1 MIPLKILMHHELVK
15 TSFFVFIILNMVL
28 FVREAQSHELQENR
42 ASLVLRNERQIS
54 VTFYLNL
61 TELLH
66 KTLMPKQ
73 DRFEHT
79 AKLAAMN
86 EADFS
91 KQYGD
96 VKKLIESSVLFNAT
110 PGKKINVREWQW
122 PEPKVAQKNIRELTM
137 QSVVSSGQHLHENP
151 IEVRLQ
157 IQSDESIDPLMLELP
172 VSMKPMTLVA
182 SRPKQTRFDLSAKK
196 ITINF

>member
-1 MIPLKILMHHELVK
+1 MIPSKILMHHKLVK

-96 VKKLIESSVLFNAT
+96 VKKLIESSVLFNAA

-137 QSVVSSGQHLHENP
+137 QSVVSSGQHFHENP

>member
-1 MIPLKILMHHELVK
+1 MIPLKILMHHKLVK
-15 TSFFVFIILNMVL
+15 SSFFVFIILNMVL

>member
-1 MIPLKILMHHELVK
+1 
-15 TSFFVFIILNMVL
+15 MVL

-42 ASLVLRNERQIS
+42 ASLVLRNEREIS

-79 AKLAAMN
+79 AKLAAMH

-96 VKKLIESSVLFNAT
+96 VKK
-110 PGKKINVREWQW
+110 IN
-122 PEPKVAQKNIRELTM
+122 
-137 QSVVSSGQHLHENP
+137 
-151 IEVRLQ
+151 
-157 IQSDESIDPLMLELP
+157 
-172 VSMKPMTLVA
+172 
-182 SRPKQTRFDLSAKK
+182 
-196 ITINF
+196 

>member
-1 MIPLKILMHHELVK
+1 MISLQILMQHRLIS
-15 TSFFVFIILNMVL
+15 TYLIVFIILNSVL
-28 FVREAQSHELQENR
+28 LDREAHSHELNENR

-61 TELLH
+61 TEVLH

-86 EADFS
+86 EADFL
-91 KQYGD
+91 KHYGD
-96 VKKLIESSVLFNAT
+96 AKKLIESSVLLKAAS
-110 PGKKINVREWQW
+110 GKKINVREWQW
-122 PEPKVAQKNIRELTM
+122 PEPKVAQKAIRELTM

-157 IQSDESIDPLMLELP
+157 IQSDESIDPLVLELP

>member
-1 MIPLKILMHHELVK
+1 MISLQILMQHRLIS
-15 TSFFVFIILNMVL
+15 TYSIVFIILNAVIL
-28 FVREAQSHELQENR
+28 DREAHSHELNENR

-61 TELLH
+61 TEVLH

-86 EADFS
+86 EADFL
-91 KQYGD
+91 KHYGD
-96 VKKLIESSVLFNAT
+96 AKKLIESSVLLKAAS
-110 PGKKINVREWQW
+110 GKKINVREWQW
-122 PEPKVAQKNIRELTM
+122 PEPKVAQKAIRELTM

-157 IQSDESIDPLMLELP
+157 IQSDESIDPLVLELP

>member
-1 MIPLKILMHHELVK
+1 MIPSKILMQHKLVK

-96 VKKLIESSVLFNAT
+96 VKKLIESSVLFNAA

-137 QSVVSSGQHLHENP
+137 QSVVSSGQHFHENP

>member
-96 VKKLIESSVLFNAT
+96 VKKLIESSVLFNAA

-122 PEPKVAQKNIRELTM
+122 PEPKVAQKAIRELTM

>member
-1 MIPLKILMHHELVK
+1 MIPLKILMHHKLVK

>member
-1 MIPLKILMHHELVK
+1 MISLQILMQHRSINTYLI
-15 TSFFVFIILNMVL
+15 VFIILNAVL
-28 FVREAQSHELQENR
+28 LDREAHSHELTENR
-42 ASLVLRNERQIS
+42 ASLVLRNEHQIS

-61 TELLH
+61 TEVLH

-73 DRFEHT
+73 DRFEHSV
-79 AKLAAMN
+79 KLAAMN
-86 EADFS
+86 DADFL

-96 VKKLIESSVLFNAT
+96 AKKLIESSVHLKAAS
-110 PGKKINVREWQW
+110 GKKINVREWMW
-122 PEPKVAQKNIRELTM
+122 PEPKVAQKAIRELTM

-157 IQSDESIDPLMLELP
+157 IQSIESMDPLMLELP
-172 VSMKPMTLVA
+172 DAMKPMTLVA
-182 SRPKQTRFDLSAKK
+182 SRPKQTRFDLSARK

>member
-1 MIPLKILMHHELVK
+1 MIPSKILMHHKLVK

-96 VKKLIESSVLFNAT
+96 LKKLIESSVLFNAA

-137 QSVVSSGQHLHENP
+137 QSVVSSGQHFHENP

>member
-1 MIPLKILMHHELVK
+1 MIPSKILMHHKLVK

-96 VKKLIESSVLFNAT
+96 VKKLIESSVLFNAA

-137 QSVVSSGQHLHENP
+137 QSVVSSGQHFHENP

-157 IQSDESIDPLMLELP
+157 IQSDKSIDPLMLELP

>member
-1 MIPLKILMHHELVK
+1 MIPSKILMHHKLVK

-96 VKKLIESSVLFNAT
+96 VKKLIESSVLFNAA

-137 QSVVSSGQHLHENP
+137 QSIVSSGQHFHENP

>member
-1 MIPLKILMHHELVK
+1 MISLKILTHHKLVK

-96 VKKLIESSVLFNAT
+96 VKKLIESSVLFNAA

-137 QSVVSSGQHLHENP
+137 QSVVSSGQHFHENP

>member
-1 MIPLKILMHHELVK
+1 MIPFKILMHHKLVK

>member
-1 MIPLKILMHHELVK
+1 MISLQILMQHRLIS
-15 TSFFVFIILNMVL
+15 TYLIVFIILNSVL
-28 FVREAQSHELQENR
+28 LDREAHSHELNENR

-61 TELLH
+61 TEVLH

-86 EADFS
+86 EADFL
-91 KQYGD
+91 KHYGD
-96 VKKLIESSVLFNAT
+96 AKKLIESSVLLKAAS
-110 PGKKINVREWQW
+110 GKKINVREWQW
-122 PEPKVAQKNIRELTM
+122 PEPKVAQKAIRELTM

-157 IQSDESIDPLMLELP
+157 IQSDESIDPLVLELP

-182 SRPKQTRFDLSAKK
+182 SRPKQTRFDLSARK

>member
-96 VKKLIESSVLFNAT
+96 VKKLIESSVLFNAA

-137 QSVVSSGQHLHENP
+137 QSIVSSGQHFHENP

>member
-1 MIPLKILMHHELVK
+1 MISLQILMQHRLISTYLIVL
-15 TSFFVFIILNMVL
+15 IILNAVL
-28 FVREAQSHELQENR
+28 LDREAHSHELNENR

-61 TELLH
+61 TEVLH

-86 EADFS
+86 EADFL
-91 KQYGD
+91 KHYGD
-96 VKKLIESSVLFNAT
+96 AKKLIESSVLLKAAS
-110 PGKKINVREWQW
+110 GKKINVREWQW
-122 PEPKVAQKNIRELTM
+122 PEPKVAQKAIRELTM

-157 IQSDESIDPLMLELP
+157 IQSDESIDPLVLELP

>member
-1 MIPLKILMHHELVK
+1 MIPSKILMHHKLVK

-96 VKKLIESSVLFNAT
+96 VKKLIESSVLFNAA

-137 QSVVSSGQHLHENP
+137 QSVVSSGQHFHENP

-157 IQSDESIDPLMLELP
+157 IQSDESMDPLMLELP
-172 VSMKPMTLVA
+172 DAIKPMTLVA
-182 SRPKQTRFDLSAKK
+182 SRPKQTRFDLSARK

>member
-96 VKKLIESSVLFNAT
+96 VKKLIESSVLFNAA

-137 QSVVSSGQHLHENP
+137 QSVVSSGQHFHENP

>member
-1 MIPLKILMHHELVK
+1 MISLQILMQHRQISTYLI
-15 TSFFVFIILNMVL
+15 VFIILNAVL
-28 FVREAQSHELQENR
+28 LDREAHSHELNENR

-61 TELLH
+61 TEVLH

-86 EADFS
+86 EADFL
-91 KQYGD
+91 KHYGD
-96 VKKLIESSVLFNAT
+96 AKKLIESSVLLKAAS
-110 PGKKINVREWQW
+110 GKKINVREWQW
-122 PEPKVAQKNIRELTM
+122 PEPKVAQKAIRELTM

-157 IQSDESIDPLMLELP
+157 IQSDESIDPLVLELP

>member
-1 MIPLKILMHHELVK
+1 MISLQILMQHRLIS
-15 TSFFVFIILNMVL
+15 TYLIVFIILNAVL
-28 FVREAQSHELQENR
+28 LDREAHSHELNENR
-42 ASLVLRNERQIS
+42 ASLFLRNERQIS

-61 TELLH
+61 TEVLH

-86 EADFS
+86 EADFL
-91 KQYGD
+91 KHYGD
-96 VKKLIESSVLFNAT
+96 AKKLIESSVLLKAAS
-110 PGKKINVREWQW
+110 GKKINVREWQW
-122 PEPKVAQKNIRELTM
+122 PEPKVAQKAIRELTM

-157 IQSDESIDPLMLELP
+157 IQSDESIDPLVLELP

>member
-1 MIPLKILMHHELVK
+1 
-15 TSFFVFIILNMVL
+15 VL
-28 FVREAQSHELQENR
+28 LDREAHSHELNENR

-61 TELLH
+61 TEVLH

-86 EADFS
+86 EADFL
-91 KQYGD
+91 KHYGD
-96 VKKLIESSVLFNAT
+96 AKKLIESSVLLKAAS
-110 PGKKINVREWQW
+110 GKKINVREWQW
-122 PEPKVAQKNIRELTM
+122 PEPKVAQKAIRELTM

-157 IQSDESIDPLMLELP
+157 IQSDESIDPLVLELP

>member
-1 MIPLKILMHHELVK
+1 MISLQILMQHRLIS
-15 TSFFVFIILNMVL
+15 TYLIVFIILNAVL
-28 FVREAQSHELQENR
+28 LDREAHSHELNENR

-61 TELLH
+61 TEVLH

-86 EADFS
+86 EADFL
-91 KQYGD
+91 KHYGD
-96 VKKLIESSVLFNAT
+96 AKKLIESSVLLKAAS
-110 PGKKINVREWQW
+110 GKKINVREWQW
-122 PEPKVAQKNIRELTM
+122 PEPKVAQKAIRELTM

-157 IQSDESIDPLMLELP
+157 IQSDESIDPLVLELP

>member
-137 QSVVSSGQHLHENP
+137 QSVVSSGQHFHENP